1 LEEIKGDLLEVDFWP
16 GCALCDSTS
25 ALPVNRC
32 FYHFTIFIPWLVKT
46 LGLSPKH
53 LHLVN

>member
-1 LEEIKGDLLEVDFWP
+1 LWP
-16 GCALCDSTS
+16 GCALCGSTS

-32 FYHFTIFIPWLVKT
+32 FYHFTIIHPLAGQKRWV
-46 LGLSPKH
+46 SPKH